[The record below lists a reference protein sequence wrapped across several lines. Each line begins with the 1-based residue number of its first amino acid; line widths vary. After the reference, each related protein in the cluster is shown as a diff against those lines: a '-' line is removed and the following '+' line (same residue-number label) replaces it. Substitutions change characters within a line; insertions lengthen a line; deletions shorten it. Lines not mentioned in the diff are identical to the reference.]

1 MINKKLQDL
10 EKRLGYLGTHLS
22 NVLQEIR
29 GLEVQE
35 AKIGDSKDNYVT
47 NKTHPG
53 IQHPP
58 HTTGILIRVEKAI
71 EKLEGYAGE
80 LSKHYPLQKAE
91 IKASDVTFPS
101 IDSTSPPFVSPPPPI
116 GPYSTSI
123 TDKPKY

>member
-80 LSKHYPLQKAE
+80 LVDHYPLQASS
-91 IKASDVTFPS
+91 IKASDITFPS
-101 IDSTSPPFVSPPPPI
+101 MDTISVTSTPPKI
-116 GPYSTSI
+116 IPYGTQI